1 MNPGCFQSQLVL
13 ASTWKAILRHDVLSS
28 GFAVWMFFERSASA
42 KKALKHNIHAE
53 KHLEVNI
60 CIMYSK
66 PCSSTAA
73 KLMGGLGPVC
83 FVESRNEFLYETNW
97 KLGSTP
103 TILNHI
109 CPPNQQVVILLI
121 KINHTYHTFTYP
133 WSNFTNWY
141 SLKRLAP
148 GLDEIFG
155 DPNKHDKHAHTE
167 TQTYENKHVCIM
179 CYSTW
184 CIDLHHIDNSSSRF
198 SLNSYGDVSFWD
210 MRHLAEKT
218 CWVLGPLVLR
228 NNRIHTYTIT
238 SLYTSV
244 LFLSYYI

>member
-148 GLDEIFG
+148 GLGEIFG
-155 DPNKHDKHAHTE
+155 DPNKHDNHAHTE
-167 TQTYENKHVCIM
+167 TQTYEHKHKHV
-179 CYSTW
+179 W
-184 CIDLHHIDNSSSRF
+184 CTDLHHTDNSSSRLF
-198 SLNSYGDVSFWD
+198 VN
-210 MRHLAEKT
+210 HLTEKT
-218 CWVLGPLVLR
+218 CWVLGPL
-228 NNRIHTYTIT
+228 I
-238 SLYTSV
+238 
-244 LFLSYYI
+244 LSTTAKQPALTLCQAFCAMLPTPPHPPWSP

>member
-28 GFAVWMFFERSASA
+28 GFAAWMFFERSASA
-42 KKALKHNIHAE
+42 KKALKHNIHAK

-60 CIMYSK
+60 CIMYIRSHNRDYIAN
-66 PCSSTAA
+66 PAHPMQ
-73 KLMGGLGPVC
+73 LMGGLGRVR
-83 FVESRNEFLYETNW
+83 FGESRNLFLSETNW

-103 TILNHI
+103 TIPNHI

-141 SLKRLAP
+141 SLKHLAP

-155 DPNKHDKHAHTE
+155 DPNK
-167 TQTYENKHVCIM
+167 
-179 CYSTW
+179 
-184 CIDLHHIDNSSSRF
+184 
-198 SLNSYGDVSFWD
+198 
-210 MRHLAEKT
+210 
-218 CWVLGPLVLR
+218 LR
-228 NNRIHTYTIT
+228 RKQAW
-238 SLYTSV
+238 
-244 LFLSYYI
+244 